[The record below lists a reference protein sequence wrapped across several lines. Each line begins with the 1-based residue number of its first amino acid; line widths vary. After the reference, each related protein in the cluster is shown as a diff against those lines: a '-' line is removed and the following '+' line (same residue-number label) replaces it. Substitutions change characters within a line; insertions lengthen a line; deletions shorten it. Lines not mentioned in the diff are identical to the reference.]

1 MHVFGGDVRVVCMT
15 LQDRKFVDFQCVC
28 MVGMFGVVCV
38 TLQDNKFVDFQC
50 VRMVVML
57 ELFV

>member
-1 MHVFGGDVRVVCMT
+1 MLRMSFYLND
-15 LQDRKFVDFQCVC
+15 KFVDFQCVC